1 MYATGDPKA
10 AGSECDGIVE
20 TERCDGST
28 TTRCQPNDLDAIIAP
43 TKVLPPPTA
52 AWVEELDPSTCLWIA
67 STPQTLFKLIAQ
79 WAAETEVL
87 KCCLAACRPGENV
100 IQMKSRQGQL
110 LQGQTVLTTSICHS
124 DDMCT
129 EGLGNTG
136 HTVECLLFVW
146 RSMSGQLHNVARPGF
161 LHQSYLVF
169 RYQCLKLFAL
179 S

>member
-1 MYATGDPKA
+1 MPLATQKLRALSAMGLLRRSA
-10 AGSECDGIVE
+10 ATVARPRAVSPMIWMP
-20 TERCDGST
+20 SSL
-28 TTRCQPNDLDAIIAP
+28 QL
-43 TKVLPPPTA
+43 KVLPPPTA
-52 AWVEELDPSTCLWIA
+52 VWVEELAPSTCLWIA
-67 STPQTLFKLIAQ
+67 SDATLFKLIAQ

-87 KCCLAACRPGENV
+87 KCCLAACRPRENV

-124 DDMCT
+124 DDTCT
-129 EGLGNTG
+129 EGLRNTG

-146 RSMSGQLHNVARPGF
+146 RSMPGQLHNVARPGF